1 MKVILEC
8 SVLNEETVIL
18 ITIEIGNLEVNFLDQ
33 IPGYHVNNRNNKTW
47 RFSVGHFRKGD

>member
-8 SVLNEETVIL
+8 CVLNEETVIL